1 MNEQNE
7 RFDDREIKMLYRDN
21 AQRTAPDM
29 EKLWSRIE
37 SEIDKTDAVPQRRI
51 VQTKKT
57 TNSRR
62 TIRALISCA
71 AAFIV
76 IAGIGVYAARKNAGP
91 DKAAEKS
98 GKSESAPNSVSTT
111 VSETAGR
118 YEIADTENIG
128 GSGDNG
134 AVNNAAYGGDGAGKS
149 KGKQN
154 TAEET
159 NDPAVNNTDR
169 TSEEAAASDNAK
181 TAEEQEYKS
190 PADNQNQTA
199 GASASAETAALTGAS
214 MFLDVTAGTEAAAPD
229 GNFITTVRALAS
241 YGRNGSTKE
250 GEIQL
255 ISRKA
260 LGLKEGSEY
269 MIPVYEDDS
278 GIHAAYT
285 HAPQIQLTDDG
296 KAIFPKMWSSLS
308 QGAEEYGSGLM
319 ITSAENVMK
328 MIEAWRGE

>member
-181 TAEEQEYKS
+181 TAELHDRTKHNTDS
-190 PADNQNQTA
+190 QN
-199 GASASAETAALTGAS
+199 AL
-214 MFLDVTAGTEAAAPD
+214 
-229 GNFITTVRALAS
+229 
-241 YGRNGSTKE
+241 
-250 GEIQL
+250 
-255 ISRKA
+255 
-260 LGLKEGSEY
+260 
-269 MIPVYEDDS
+269 
-278 GIHAAYT
+278 
-285 HAPQIQLTDDG
+285 
-296 KAIFPKMWSSLS
+296 
-308 QGAEEYGSGLM
+308 
-319 ITSAENVMK
+319 
-328 MIEAWRGE
+328 